1 MERPRKA
8 GQSASSLLTRPWRPA
23 AYTTTISTS
32 PAGSASCE
40 GVAMASVWAA
50 PMRACSARPMPQ
62 SVITAEGTAIEP
74 R

>member
-1 MERPRKA
+1 
-8 GQSASSLLTRPWRPA
+8 
-23 AYTTTISTS
+23 
-32 PAGSASCE
+32 
-40 GVAMASVWAA
+40 MASVWAA